1 MDKQRQ
7 MAEAE
12 LLQLGFSFINENTL
26 SGRVPQDGDVHGVY
40 IQVEISLTGFPIK
53 QPEVRLNSINDDSE
67 LYKSVPKTW
76 RHLDEFIFSSDPK
89 STKFYICSMHNW
101 SARSDRGGKFIYER
115 ILSWLQSNVTNNW
128 NVDEDLPTWRIIPQ
142 FSNAIM
148 YLPDYFLQELRKEE
162 AKTFFSMTAFHTPYV
177 FTSGGEAS
185 GKKEG
190 NSYPINEISFQKRI
204 YYFFPES
211 PKEHPFTHLM
221 KAKLGDA
228 FISSKLLLVR
238 LPGNYL
244 FKTLY
249 QLLKTIQQ
257 NTDLNKI
264 LEKSQNMP
272 VIVMYRGDKGRD
284 EAVAFL
290 ASKEYIEG
298 KEDFQIHLM
307 KLESMPKRPM
317 AIDMTVGLLG
327 VGSLGSQ
334 VARLLSQKET
344 RRVVMSDP
352 DVLSMENIGRHELS
366 PFYLGHLKSR
376 GLAFELNTKTL
387 SNNFFYMNED
397 EKVIGISDILV
408 ITVGDRQAF
417 DKLAFR
423 KLLGHSK
430 PIIWA
435 WSSPNNILQEI
446 VITTSVTGCLNCYY
460 ALTESDKELATFQ
473 KIALEEIKA
482 ATSIEFDICGNP
494 HTISQMEKMDF
505 LATQIV
511 SILSYYSRH
520 GRFPFDFVNYY
531 WRTDE
536 IIPRAKVGY
545 VQCHPACTCKGDR

>member
-12 LLQLGFSFINENTL
+12 LLQLGFSFIKENTL
-26 SGRVPQDGDVHGVY
+26 TGRVPQDGDVHGVY
-40 IQVEISLTGFPIK
+40 IQVEISLTEFPIK
-53 QPEVRLNSINDDSE
+53 QPTVRLISINDDSE
-67 LYKSVPKTW
+67 LYKSVPITW

-89 STKFYICSMHNW
+89 NTEFYICCMHNW

-115 ILSWLQSNVTNNW
+115 ILSWLQSNVTNIW

-148 YLPDYFLQELRKEE
+148 YLPDYLLQELRKGE

-177 FTSGGEAS
+177 FNS
-185 GKKEG
+185 GKEAAGKKIG
-190 NSYPINEISFQKRI
+190 NSYPLNEISFDKRM
-204 YYFFPES
+204 YFFFPASSIE
-211 PKEHPFTHLM
+211 EHPFTRLM
-221 KAKLGDA
+221 KGKLGNS
-228 FISSKLLLVR
+228 FISSTILLVR
-238 LPGNYL
+238 LPGN

-264 LEKSQNMP
+264 LKKPQNMP
-272 VIVMYRGDKGRD
+272 IIVMYRGDKGRD

-290 ASKEYIEG
+290 ASKEYLEG
-298 KEDFQIHLM
+298 KEDYKIHVM
-307 KLESMPKRPM
+307 KLESMPNRPM

-344 RRVVMSDP
+344 KRVVMSDP
-352 DVLSMENIGRHELS
+352 DVLSMENLGRHELS
-366 PFYLGHLKSR
+366 SRYLGLLKSM
-376 GLAFELNTKTL
+376 GLAFELNAKTL
-387 SNNFFYMNED
+387 RNNFFYSNED
-397 EKVIGISDILV
+397 EKVIAKSDILV
-408 ITVGDRQAF
+408 VTVGDRQAF
-417 DKLAFR
+417 DILAFR
-423 KLLGHSK
+423 KLLGHSR

-460 ALTESDKELATFQ
+460 ALTETDKELATFQ
-473 KIALEEIKA
+473 KMALEELKV
-482 ATSIEFDICGNP
+482 ATSTGFDICGNP
-494 HTISQMEKMDF
+494 HTISQMEKMEF

-520 GRFPFDFVNYY
+520 GRFPFDYVNYY
-531 WRTDE
+531 WGTDE

-545 VQCHPACTCKGDR
+545 VQCHPACTCKGDK